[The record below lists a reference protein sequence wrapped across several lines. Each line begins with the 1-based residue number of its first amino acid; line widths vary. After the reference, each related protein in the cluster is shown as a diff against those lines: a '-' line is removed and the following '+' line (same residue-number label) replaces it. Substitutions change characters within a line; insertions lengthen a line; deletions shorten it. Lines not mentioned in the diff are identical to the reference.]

1 MVVTDQSSTPA
12 TGVTRRTLRGRAAWA
27 GVLAAAVALGV
38 AELVSALIE
47 GTENPVVSVGEVV
60 VDHVPSWVKDWA
72 ISVFGTTDKVALII
86 GTLVLLLFAAAGLG
100 ILAARRRWVGDVG
113 IAAFALVG
121 VAAAVTRPDGD
132 WVDALPT
139 LAGAGAAAWTLR
151 WLLGIAAPAAA
162 GATGVAAASPMA
174 VDRRKF
180 LLAGVATGSAAVIAG
195 GLGRALRG
203 RFQVDAARASLVL
216 PQPTSTAAVPAA
228 SEIGVEGVAPYL
240 TPNGSFYRIDTA
252 LVVPQLSPSVWRLRI
267 HGMVD
272 RELTLTFDDLL
283 ARPMVERVVTLACV
297 SNEVGGRLIGN
308 ARWLGVPLADV
319 LAEAGV
325 HEGADQLVSRSYDGW
340 TCGTPTAV
348 VLDGRDALLAVG
360 MNGEPLPVSHGFPVR
375 MVVPG
380 LYGYV
385 SATKWVTELELSTFD
400 AFDAYWV
407 RRGWAAEGP
416 IKTMS
421 RIDTPRSGAGPRAG
435 NVAIAGVAW
444 AQHRGITKVE
454 VQVDEGAWQEA
465 RLADEPTIDA
475 WRQWA
480 IDWQAS
486 PGTHRLRVRATD
498 ADGYLQTEEEADVVP
513 DGATGWHTVFVDVAG
528 A

>member
-113 IAAFALVG
+113 IVAFAVVG

-151 WLLGIAAPAAA
+151 WLLGIVAPAAE
-162 GATGVAAASPMA
+162 ATGVATATPMA

-216 PQPTSTAAVPAA
+216 PQPASTAAVPAA
-228 SEIGVEGVAPYL
+228 SEIGVEGVVPYL

-252 LVVPQLSPSVWRLRI
+252 LVVPQLSPSAWRLRI

-454 VQVDEGAWQEA
+454 VQVDEDAWQEA

-498 ADGYLQTEEEADVVP
+498 ADSYLQTEEEADVVP
-513 DGATGWHTVFVDVAG
+513 DGATGWHTVFVDVVG

>member
-1 MVVTDQSSTPA
+1 M
-12 TGVTRRTLRGRAAWA
+12 
-27 GVLAAAVALGV
+27 
-38 AELVSALIE
+38 
-47 GTENPVVSVGEVV
+47 
-60 VDHVPSWVKDWA
+60 
-72 ISVFGTTDKVALII
+72 
-86 GTLVLLLFAAAGLG
+86 
-100 ILAARRRWVGDVG
+100 
-113 IAAFALVG
+113 
-121 VAAAVTRPDGD
+121 AAAVTRPDGD

-151 WLLGIAAPAAA
+151 WLLDIAAPGTGRVRQPTAAPP
-162 GATGVAAASPMA
+162 VA

-203 RFQVDAARASLVL
+203 RFQVDAARAAIVL
-216 PQPTSTAAVPAA
+216 PQPTSTVVVPAA

-240 TPNGSFYRIDTA
+240 TPNSSFYRIDTA
-252 LVVPQLSPSVWRLRI
+252 LVVPQLSPSAWRLRI

-325 HEGADQLVSRSYDGW
+325 QDGADQLVSRSYDGW
-340 TCGTPTAV
+340 TCGTPTAI

-407 RRGWAAEGP
+407 RRGWAVEGP

-421 RIDTPRSGAGPRAG
+421 RIDTPRHGAGLRPG
-435 NVAIAGVAW
+435 TVTIAGVAW

-454 VQVDEGAWQEA
+454 VQVDEAAWQEA
-465 RLADEPTIDA
+465 RLADRAHDRRLEAVGRRLAGHARHPPA
-475 WRQWA
+475 
-480 IDWQAS
+480 
-486 PGTHRLRVRATD
+486 PGAGHRRRRLPADRGGGRRRPRRCDRAGTRSSSTWPAPDPALRRVRPRPVRKPAR
-498 ADGYLQTEEEADVVP
+498 GRRSRP
-513 DGATGWHTVFVDVAG
+513 GAGTSGPGRPGRAPSS
-528 A
+528 